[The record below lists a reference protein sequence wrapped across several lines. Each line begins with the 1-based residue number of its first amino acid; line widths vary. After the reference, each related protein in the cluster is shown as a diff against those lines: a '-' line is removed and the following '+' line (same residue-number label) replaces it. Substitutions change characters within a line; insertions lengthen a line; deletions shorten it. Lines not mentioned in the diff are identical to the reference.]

1 MTTARRDYELPFL
14 SLNAADPAE
23 QHDIQTENKQ
33 ALEKDFIP
41 CSKCCPQVNQTVV
54 LVAVAWILISML
66 LSLVNQWIFHNHVRF
81 ALLHRIFCH
90 FLCF

>member
-1 MTTARRDYELPFL
+1 MATARSENEVSFL
-14 SLNAADPAE
+14 VLSATESDN
-23 QHDIQTENKQ
+23 QRDIQKENQ
-33 ALEKDFIP
+33 EALEKDFIP

-81 ALLHRIFCH
+81 AIL
-90 FLCF
+90 